1 MLPRPLPTRKK
12 CVAKRNI
19 FDEEGDTINTR
30 MNGAKRS
37 VFFVFIEFS
46 DKFGTE

>member
-1 MLPRPLPTRKK
+1 M
-12 CVAKRNI
+12 CSEAEH
-19 FDEEGDTINTR
+19 FDEEEDTINAR